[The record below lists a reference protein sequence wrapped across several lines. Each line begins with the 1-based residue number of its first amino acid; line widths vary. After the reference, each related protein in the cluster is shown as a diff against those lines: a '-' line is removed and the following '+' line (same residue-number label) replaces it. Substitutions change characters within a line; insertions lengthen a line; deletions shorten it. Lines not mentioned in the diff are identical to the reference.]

1 MLTFSWNYRV
11 NENTSFQVAV
21 VSFSYHYLTTIFIPI
36 SEQSQA
42 VFQCYLSV
50 Y

>member
-1 MLTFSWNYRV
+1 MLTFSWNYSV
-11 NENTSFQVAV
+11 NENTSFQVV
-21 VSFSYHYLTTIFIPI
+21 VVIFSYNYLTTIVIPI

-42 VFQCYLSV
+42 DLQCYLSV